1 MSDAMKD
8 VIDPPT
14 PPTRRGVAGQ
24 VGLSV
29 LLSVLCS
36 VPITLAIVRYG
47 HLADPASGQA
57 STPETFQQAGKFKVV
72 AGQEGSVN
80 FPIPYQF
87 PPSVETDA
95 TGFNKTIIVE
105 TTTQGFRWKNTAQ
118 SNTAQ
123 SDIFNDTN
131 VNWTAKGVVRRP

>member
-1 MSDAMKD
+1 MSDVMKD
-8 VIDPPT
+8 VIDPPG

-24 VGLSV
+24 IALSV

-47 HLADPASGQA
+47 HFMGQDSA
-57 STPETFQQAGKFKVV
+57 PSRQPSAPGTFLQSGKFKVV

-80 FPIPYQF
+80 FPMPYQF

-95 TGFNKTIIVE
+95 GGFNKTAIVDI
-105 TTTQGFRWKNTAQ
+105 TAQGFRWKNTGE
-118 SNTAQ
+118 SN
-123 SDIFNDTN
+123 IFNDTD
-131 VNWTAKGVVRRP
+131 VNWTARGVVRQP

>member
-1 MSDAMKD
+1 MSDVMKD
-8 VIDPPT
+8 VIDPPS
-14 PPTRRGVAGQ
+14 PPTRRGAAGQ
-24 VGLSV
+24 IGLSV

-47 HLADPASGQA
+47 HFMDQVSNPFRQPSA
-57 STPETFQQAGKFKVV
+57 PETFRQAGKFKVV

-95 TGFNKTIIVE
+95 NNFNKTVIIE
-105 TTTQGFRWKNTAQ
+105 TTTQGFRWKNTGE
-118 SNTAQ
+118 SNV
-123 SDIFNDTN
+123 FNDTD
-131 VNWTAKGVVRRP
+131 VNWTARGVVRQP

>member
-8 VIDPPT
+8 VIDPPD
-14 PPTRRGVAGQ
+14 PAQRRGVAGQ
-24 VGLSV
+24 VALSV

-47 HLADPASGQA
+47 HFTGQVPNPSRQPSASE
-57 STPETFQQAGKFKVV
+57 PFQQAGKFKVV

-80 FPIPYQF
+80 FPIPYQY

-95 TGFNKTIIVE
+95 GGFNKMVIVE
-105 TTTQGFRWKNTAQ
+105 TTTQGFRWKNTGE
-118 SNTAQ
+118 SN
-123 SDIFNDTN
+123 IFNDTD
-131 VNWTAKGVVRRP
+131 VNWTARGIVRQP